1 MTAPNSDVHS
11 LRVGLARRL
20 EDAYAVC
27 VTAETALAAQNAD
40 YDAEI
45 GPVPARCSKCGTRGA
60 EVIAVSIR
68 RNPWPRIPSVT
79 RRRSFVTRSSR
90 RCTPASL
97 LVGIDRHHSTAQ
109 DYDRLGH
116 R

>member
-1 MTAPNSDVHS
+1 MG
-11 LRVGLARRL
+11 LRNPLCVLAKADGRQWIYPREQIRMSHQLRRIISGEKTGNELARRM
-20 EDAYAVC
+20 
-27 VTAETALAAQNAD
+27 
-40 YDAEI
+40 
-45 GPVPARCSKCGTRGA
+45 RCSKRGARGA

-79 RRRSFVTRSSR
+79 RRRSFVTSSSR
-90 RCTPASL
+90 RCAPTNMP
-97 LVGIDRHHSTAQ
+97 VGLDRHHSTAQ